1 MMEECLECETYN
13 KVVVVSR
20 GRETCFISS
29 LLPGMRRHPV
39 KYRYIIS
46 RNRDGEKSKRI
57 TSFIYCYTGKS
68 SGVISG
74 VHLLLPQHSVDL
86 SK

>member
-1 MMEECLECETYN
+1 MMEECLECETYK

-39 KYRYIIS
+39 KYRHIIEGK
-46 RNRDGEKSKRI
+46 RDGERVK
-57 TSFIYCYTGKS
+57 G
-68 SGVISG
+68 
-74 VHLLLPQHSVDL
+74 
-86 SK
+86 